1 MRPFS
6 EDLRERIIAAK
17 QAGRSSA
24 EVARQFAVGRRTVE
38 RYWERYQEKGHCQI
52 GQIGGHR
59 QPSLAE
65 HEKTLTAWL
74 TAQPDL
80 TLEELRARCQK
91 KLKVTI
97 SVSGLWY
104 RLQALGLSFK
114 KKDARRR
121 AGSS

>member
-6 EDLRERIIAAK
+6 EDLRVRIIAAK
-17 QAGRSSA
+17 QAGQSSA
-24 EVARQFAVGRRTVE
+24 ELAKQFTIGQRTVE
-38 RYWERYQEKGHCQI
+38 RYWECYQEKGHCQI
-52 GQIGGHR
+52 GKIGGHR
-59 QPSLAE
+59 QSSLAE

-74 TAQPDL
+74 AAQPDL